1 VKNSLH
7 ELIGGIATMAM
18 FVATLA
24 VASTVTTPS
33 YATMSPPKVHSCHWS
48 KGKKYCSG
56 SRYGTNESTELF
68 PSRCNGEL
76 GFWEDPVV
84 FQNGETLCIARST
97 ADFYG
102 GSNLVP
108 TCTVKYYSH
117 KQGQWI
123 STTSDGACPSKQV
136 WTFPK

>member
-1 VKNSLH
+1 MKNSLH
-7 ELIGGIATMAM
+7 DAIGGIATIAM

-24 VASTVTTPS
+24 VAGTVTTPS
-33 YATMSPPKVHSCHWS
+33 YAEMGPPSHHGCYWS
-48 KGKKYCSG
+48 KHKKYCPG
-56 SRYGTNESTELF
+56 SRFGTNESTELF

-108 TCTVKYYSH
+108 TCTVKHYSFH
-117 KQGQWI
+117 QHQWI
-123 STTSDGACPSKQV
+123 STTSDGACPSKPT
-136 WTFPK
+136 WTMNN